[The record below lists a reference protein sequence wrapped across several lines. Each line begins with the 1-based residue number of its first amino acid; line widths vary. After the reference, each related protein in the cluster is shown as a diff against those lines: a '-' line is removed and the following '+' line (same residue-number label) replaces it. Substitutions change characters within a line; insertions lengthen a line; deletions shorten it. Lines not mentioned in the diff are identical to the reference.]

1 MRMGENGAH
10 GSTRPRDAPMNARP
24 ARGGGRGA
32 GSVRI
37 VGGRWRGTR
46 LPVPARP
53 GLRPTSDRVRE
64 TLFNW
69 LQPVLP
75 GARVLDLFA
84 GTGVLGLEA
93 VSRGAAHAQLVEAD
107 AGLAQAL
114 SAAAAR
120 LDPEGRVAV
129 HRGDALGWLRGCAG
143 ERFDIAFLDPPFAAD
158 LWQAALAA
166 LPAVMAADAWLYVES
181 PQDHTPA
188 LPAEWALHRENRT
201 RDVRYA
207 LYRRGTL
214 AQVHRSGDPQTT

>member
-1 MRMGENGAH
+1 MNG
-10 GSTRPRDAPMNARP
+10 RPPYRRP
-24 ARGGGRGA
+24 ASASAPAAA

-46 LPVPARP
+46 LPVPDLD

-93 VSRGAAHAQLVEAD
+93 VSRGAASAMLVEAEPQL
-107 AGLAQAL
+107 ARGLQAEV
-114 SAAAAR
+114 AR
-120 LDPEGRVAV
+120 LGASGDVTV
-129 HRGDALGWLRGCAG
+129 HQGDALAWLRGQPAQG
-143 ERFDIAFLDPPFAAD
+143 FDIAFVDPPFAAG
-158 LWQAALAA
+158 LWEPVLAA
-166 LPAVMAADAWLYVES
+166 LPVVLATDAWLYLES
-181 PQDHTPA
+181 PSDHAPA
-188 LPAEWALHRENRT
+188 IPPEWALHRENRT

-207 LYRRGTL
+207 LYRRVTL
-214 AQVHRSGDPQTT
+214 AGIDTSSDPQTT

>member
-1 MRMGENGAH
+1 MRIIGGEHRGLALASVGKGDVSAH
-10 GSTRPRDAPMNARP
+10 
-24 ARGGGRGA
+24 
-32 GSVRI
+32 
-37 VGGRWRGTR
+37 
-46 LPVPARP
+46 
-53 GLRPTSDRVRE
+53 LRPTSDRVRE
-64 TLFNW
+64 SLFN
-69 LQPVLP
+69 LLAHTHGDPVP

-114 SAAAAR
+114 AEAAAR

>member
-1 MRMGENGAH
+1 MSENGRHGTTQPDAAPVSAH
-10 GSTRPRDAPMNARP
+10 RKTPRP
-24 ARGGGRGA
+24 APA

-37 VGGRWRGTR
+37 IGGRWRGTR
-46 LPVPARP
+46 LPVPDRP
-53 GLRPTSDRVRE
+53 GLRPTADRVRE

-84 GTGVLGLEA
+84 GSGALGLEA

-114 SAAAAR
+114 HAAAVR
-120 LDPEGRVAV
+120 LEGGGAVAV
-129 HRGDALGWLRGCAG
+129 HRGDALEWMRGHAG
-143 ERFDIAFLDPPFAAD
+143 GPFDIGFLDPPFAGG
-158 LWQAALAA
+158 LWDAAVA
-166 LPAVMAADAWLYVES
+166 LLPGVMAREAWLYVES
-181 PQDHTPA
+181 PVDQAPS
-188 LPAEWALHRENRT
+188 LPAEWAIHRENRT

-214 AQVHRSGDPQTT
+214 GPINGSGGSQTT